1 MRGCSGRMRGHAAYR
16 DPPEQRV
23 NGNEVFVPV
32 ASVEV
37 YDEIGEAPWRMN
49 EPEFG
54 RQASVDGNWFR
65 VEIPRS
71 VSSSRLDT
79 NED

>member
-1 MRGCSGRMRGHAAYR
+1 MRGHAAYGN
-16 DPPEQRV
+16 PPEQRV
-23 NGNEVFVPV
+23 NGNEVFMPV

-37 YDEIGEAPWRMN
+37 YDESGEAPWRMN

-54 RQASVDGNWFR
+54 RQHRFDGNWFLF
-65 VEIPRS
+65 EIPRS